1 MNGLC
6 VGIDVGRVNMG
17 ISIVENGKFIYCA
30 VASLKKKVPINDE
43 VERMV
48 EFLSRKFGR
57 FAVVGIERQ
66 RAGVMRRIELYLEKA
81 FEKYSRA
88 TIIVAPQCVKRYYN
102 YSGLKS
108 YADRKRVGVERFMA
122 LCRETVQ
129 YDSIFRKAA
138 KGRDKLDD
146 IADASL
152 IAYYVYAEPSVLEKK
167 TRKKKP
173 MDLNAWAKERMFS
186 ISDMPATSSSKKR
199 KTCD

>member
-1 MNGLC
+1 MNGRIC
-6 VGIDVGRVNMG
+6 GIDVGRVNMG
-17 ISIVENGKFIYCA
+17 ISIVENGKFIFCG

-43 VERMV
+43 VERLA
-48 EFLSRKFGR
+48 EYLHQRFGR
-57 FAVVGIERQ
+57 FAVVGIELQ
-66 RAGVMRRIELYLEKA
+66 RTGVMKRIEIFLEKA

-88 TIIVAPQCVKRYYN
+88 TVIVAPQCVKRYYN

-108 YADRKRVGVERFMA
+108 YADRKRVGTEKFMA
-122 LCRETVQ
+122 LCRETGQ
-129 YDSIFRKAA
+129 YDSIFRKAV

-186 ISDMPATSSSKKR
+186 ISDMPVASKKR
-199 KTCD
+199 KAM